1 MQLCW
6 LYLSALFLLIPGNF
20 QVLSSSPLSKIRL
33 LLMFFWLVSSFY
45 LGLRENIKLLERSSL
60 TMPSKIIS
68 FFAHSL
74 SIIIY
79 YSLVPDQKCVYV
91 YTYILITRYFMI
103 IYHIRQKFVYNRN
116 DAYLVDYYFHNMEVC
131 TQQLLNKHIKLVIY

>member
-60 TMPSKIIS
+60 NMPSKIIS

-91 YTYILITRYFMI
+91 YTNILITRYFMI
-103 IYHIRQKFVYNRN
+103 IYHIRGGGFDMRIGSQPDTSTDKQNQARSCN
-116 DAYLVDYYFHNMEVC
+116 EVRLMLRHLD
-131 TQQLLNKHIKLVIY
+131 Q